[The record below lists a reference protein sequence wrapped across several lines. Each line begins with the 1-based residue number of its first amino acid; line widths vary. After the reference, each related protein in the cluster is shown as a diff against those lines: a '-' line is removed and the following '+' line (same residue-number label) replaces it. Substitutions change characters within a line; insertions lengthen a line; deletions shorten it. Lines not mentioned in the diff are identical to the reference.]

1 MNMKFGK
8 YKEIINYLIFGILTT
23 AVNIGTYYI
32 LNDCLN
38 INYLI
43 SNIVA
48 WISSVLF
55 AYITNRKYVFNST
68 NNSKKDIAKEISS
81 FFGARL
87 TTGFLDM
94 LFMYLTIN
102 FNLLPNL
109 IAKVIANVFVII
121 ANYVLSKFVVFK
133 K

>member
-1 MNMKFGK
+1 MKK
-8 YKEIINYLIFGILTT
+8 YKEIISYLIFGILTT
-23 AVNIGTYYI
+23 VVNIGTYYI
-32 LNDCLN
+32 LNDYLN

-48 WISSVLF
+48 WILSVLF

-68 NNSKKDIAKEISS
+68 NDNKKDIFKEISS
-81 FFGARL
+81 FFGSRL
-87 TTGFLDM
+87 MTGLLDM
-94 LFMYLTIN
+94 LFMYITVN

-109 IAKVIANVFVII
+109 IAKIIANVFVII
-121 ANYVLSKFVVFK
+121 ANYVLSKFIVFK

>member
-1 MNMKFGK
+1 MKK
-8 YKEIINYLIFGILTT
+8 YKEIISYLIFGILTT
-23 AVNIGTYYI
+23 VVNIGTYYI

-43 SNIVA
+43 SNIIA

-68 NNSKKDIAKEISS
+68 NNSKKDVLNEISS

-87 TTGFLDM
+87 TTGLSDM
-94 LFMYLTIN
+94 AFMYITVN

-109 IAKVIANVFVII
+109 IAKIMANVFVII
-121 ANYVLSKFVVFK
+121 TNYALSKFVVLK

>member
-1 MNMKFGK
+1 MKK
-8 YKEIINYLIFGILTT
+8 CKEIINYLVFGILTT
-23 AVNIGTYYI
+23 VVNIGTYYI
-32 LNDCLN
+32 LNNCLN

-48 WISSVLF
+48 WILSVLF

-68 NNSKKDIAKEISS
+68 NNSKKDVLNEISS
-81 FFGARL
+81 FFGVRL
-87 TTGFLDM
+87 TTGLSDM
-94 LFMYLTIN
+94 AFMYITVN

-109 IAKVIANVFVII
+109 IAKIMANVFVII
-121 ANYVLSKFVVFK
+121 TNYALSKFVVFK

>member
-1 MNMKFGK
+1 MKK
-8 YKEIINYLIFGILTT
+8 YKEIISYLIFGVLTT
-23 AVNIGTYYI
+23 IINISVFYI
-32 LNDCLN
+32 SNDCLN

-43 SNIVA
+43 SNIIA
-48 WISSVLF
+48 WILSVLF

-94 LFMYLTIN
+94 AFMYMTIN
-102 FNLLPNL
+102 FNLLSNL
-109 IAKVIANVFVII
+109 IAKIIANVFVII
-121 ANYVLSKFVVFK
+121 ANYVLSKFIVFK

>member
-1 MNMKFGK
+1 MKK
-8 YKEIINYLIFGILTT
+8 YKEIISYLIFGILTT
-23 AVNIGTYYI
+23 VVNIGTYYI

-43 SNIVA
+43 SNIIA

-68 NNSKKDIAKEISS
+68 NNSKKDVLNEISS

-87 TTGFLDM
+87 TTGLSDM
-94 LFMYLTIN
+94 AFMYITVN

-109 IAKVIANVFVII
+109 IAKIMANAFVII
-121 ANYVLSKFVVFK
+121 TNYALSKFVVFK

>member
-1 MNMKFGK
+1 MKK
-8 YKEIINYLIFGILTT
+8 YKEIISYLIFGILTT
-23 AVNIGTYYI
+23 VVNIGTYYI

-43 SNIVA
+43 SNIIA

-68 NNSKKDIAKEISS
+68 NNSKKDVLNEISS

-87 TTGFLDM
+87 TTGLSDM
-94 LFMYLTIN
+94 AFMYITVN

-109 IAKVIANVFVII
+109 IAKIMANVFVII
-121 ANYVLSKFVVFK
+121 TNYALSKFVVFK